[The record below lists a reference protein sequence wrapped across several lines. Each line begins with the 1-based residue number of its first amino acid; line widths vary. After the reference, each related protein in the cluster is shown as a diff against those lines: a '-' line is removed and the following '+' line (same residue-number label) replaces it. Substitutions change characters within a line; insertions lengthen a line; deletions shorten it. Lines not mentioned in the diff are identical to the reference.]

1 MDSEH
6 SILTTSPSMSSS
18 ETNESII
25 NRKREHRGLPSSFS
39 SNLSRRISPPRPQAR
54 DATPRGNRSVKSIV
68 AWLESS
74 PNSPKPSQKTNA
86 ASIAKHVSPT
96 AGVKHSK
103 HQYSQP
109 DVEEYSLTLLNYRK
123 YFTEK
128 PLGRCLD
135 DATQNE
141 TVDLPVSE
149 IPKGVKQD
157 SSICSNP
164 TSVHD
169 ASPASGSRPSVEGDL
184 ASMKQIE
191 HEKLVI
197 HEFSQT
203 RRKSTEVKAF

>member
-1 MDSEH
+1 MDSDH

-86 ASIAKHVSPT
+86 TSVAKHVSPT
-96 AGVKHSK
+96 AGVTHSK

-123 YFTEK
+123 YFTGK

-141 TVDLPVSE
+141 TISSPIFEV
-149 IPKGVKQD
+149 PKGVKQD
-157 SSICSNP
+157 SSIYSNP
-164 TSVHD
+164 TSVPD
-169 ASPASGSRPSVEGDL
+169 ASPAVGSRPSVDCDL
-184 ASMKQIE
+184 ASINQFE
-191 HEKLVI
+191 HENLVT
-197 HEFSQT
+197 HEFYQT
-203 RRKSTEVKAF
+203 RRKSAEVKAF